1 MSPVEDVATAIA
13 ASVRAN
19 GWDPDLTGTT
29 IVLYPHKKSA
39 QPFCELYCKDESQA
53 KRLAEMMKKPAKP
66 VFEAMGL
73 DPLPSIPNVRK
84 S

>member
-19 GWDPDLTGTT
+19 GWGSASVNECINIYAPKTGKTFCR
-29 IVLYPHKKSA
+29 I
-39 QPFCELYCKDESQA
+39 FCESTEQA
-53 KRLAEMMKKPAKP
+53 KQLAEMMRKPAAP
-66 VFEAMGL
+66 VFEAMGF
-73 DPLPSIPNVRK
+73 DPLPPFPGVRK